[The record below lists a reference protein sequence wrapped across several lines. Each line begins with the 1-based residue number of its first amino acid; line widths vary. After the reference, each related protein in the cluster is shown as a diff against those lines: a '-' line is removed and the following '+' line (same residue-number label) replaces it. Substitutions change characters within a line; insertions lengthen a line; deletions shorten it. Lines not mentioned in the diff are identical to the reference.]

1 MYKYGMRLRGF
12 SLGCQPMKG
21 LVGVSDED
29 DRYYN
34 VISYSREL
42 SEDEV
47 KNYDL
52 DYIGKGY
59 LCDGCGYT
67 GECEYPQENHCE
79 HFIRR

>member
-12 SLGCQPMKG
+12 SLGCQPMNG

-42 SEDEV
+42 KEFLKKEA
-47 KNYDL
+47 
-52 DYIGKGY
+52 
-59 LCDGCGYT
+59 
-67 GECEYPQENHCE
+67 
-79 HFIRR
+79 